1 MNLEGCKSR
10 KMKRSLTVL
19 LILLS
24 AGLAAQNQSKNKQLT
39 WTYTY
44 LKAQK
49 GEKENLRKYIK
60 LNWFAMDSIAVRKGL
75 FREYRLLENQ
85 NDQGQSNWDFIVA
98 VEYFTRNTFQDIQ
111 DEWTEI
117 RKNHKEVLIEEKG
130 FSDLGTVVDSQVL
143 FDANK
148 TSTSNCNG
156 TRSDGMSYFIG
167 NWKEYLVTDEGEQL
181 YGHLTIEWETKGC
194 GIRKKFEHLLQ
205 DFQYS
210 TVGYYDSKSSSWVET
225 YLFSNGGF
233 ATYRWTAEGED
244 QILTLESSSFSPQQ
258 QTRNRWKI
266 IDADQFQ
273 IITEQF
279 GSNAEWKVLSITN
292 LKRTAG

>member
-1 MNLEGCKSR
+1 
-10 KMKRSLTVL
+10 MKRILIVM

-49 GEKENLRKYIK
+49 GEKENLRKYIS
-60 LNWFAMDSIAVRKGL
+60 LNWFAMDSIAVRRGL
-75 FREYRLLENQ
+75 FRDYRLLENQ
-85 NDQGQSNWDFIVA
+85 RNPAESNWDFIVA
-98 VEYFTRNTFQDIQ
+98 VEYFTRNTYLDIQ
-111 DEWTEI
+111 EEWTEM
-117 RKNHKEVLIEEKG
+117 RNNHKEVLINDKG
-130 FSDLGTVVDSQVL
+130 LSDLGKVVDSQVL
-143 FDANK
+143 FEANK
-148 TSTSNCNG
+148 PSTSNCYG

-210 TVGYYDSKSSSWVET
+210 TLGYYDSKSASWVET
-225 YLFSNGGF
+225 YLFSNGSF
-233 ATYRWTAEGED
+233 ATYRWTAEGGD
-244 QILTLESSSFSPQQ
+244 QILTLESGSFTPQQ

-273 IITEQF
+273 IITEEF
-279 GSNAEWKVLSITN
+279 SSNEEWKVLSITN
-292 LKRTAG
+292 LKRIAG